1 MSSRRQLLTARRL
14 TAAALVLAV
23 AAVLVFGAAYA
34 YARSQNDVIAD
45 GIRVA
50 GVDVGGLTASAARER
65 LTRAFAPLQRPL
77 VLRYPHGRLVVTAR
91 SAGVREETAGLVD
104 RAVALSHGSWFV
116 PRAWRELT
124 GSNVNANVQPQVEYS
139 PSAVQ
144 QVVRELQRRIDRR
157 QRNATLVP
165 TFDRLIVRKGR
176 PGVAVAAGLLR
187 REIGLALTH
196 RTASRLLAV
205 PIVHPR
211 PHVTVGLLRRRYA
224 SYITIDRGAFTLRLF
239 SHLRFVK
246 SYPIAVGQ
254 QGLQTPAGI
263 YHVQD
268 KVVNPSWQVP
278 FSSWTGSL
286 AGQLI
291 PPGPDDPLKARW
303 LGIFNGAGIHG
314 TDETWS
320 IGHAV
325 SHGCV
330 RMTIPDVIDLY
341 DRVDV
346 GTPVYIGD

>member
-1 MSSRRQLLTARRL
+1 MFSGRKADTRL
-14 TAAALVLAV
+14 TAGALVLAL

-50 GVDVGGLTASAARER
+50 GVDVGGLSASAARER
-65 LTRAFAPLQRPL
+65 LARAFAPLQRPL
-77 VLRYPHGRLVVTAR
+77 LLRYPHGRLVVTAR
-91 SAGVREETAGLVD
+91 RARVRVDTAGLVA
-104 RAVALSHGSWFV
+104 RAVALSHGSWFL
-116 PRAWRELT
+116 PRAWHELT
-124 GSNVNANVQPQVEYS
+124 GSNVNAKVQPRVEYS
-139 PSAVQ
+139 RSAVRR
-144 QVVRELQRRIDRR
+144 VVRELQRRIDRR

-176 PGVAVAAGLLR
+176 PGVAVAARLLR
-187 REIGLALTH
+187 HEIGLTLSH
-196 RTASRLLAV
+196 RTAPRLLAV

-211 PHVTVGLLRRRYA
+211 PHVTATLLRRRYP

-239 SHLRFVK
+239 SHLRFLK

-263 YHVQD
+263 YHVQN

-286 AGQLI
+286 AGQII

-341 DRVDV
+341 DRVKV